1 MLKKF
6 KRPICLAEQIK
17 KGGFAMGVL
26 PAIPMCLLLLVAVW
40 FFWPVVVDPI
50 ARAINSSRREL
61 RRDADRVAD
70 YLFEAWTER
79 G

>member
-1 MLKKF
+1 
-6 KRPICLAEQIK
+6 
-17 KGGFAMGVL
+17 MGVL
-26 PAIPMCLLLLVAVW
+26 PAIPICLLLLVAVW